1 MMAKTDLSDYNLGEL
16 KGLQFEVEN
25 ELRKRRL
32 DEVNAARAQIDALAQ
47 GTGLSV
53 DELLRNKAGK
63 PRQP

>member
-16 KGLQFEVEN
+16 KGLQFEIEN

-32 DEVNAARAQIDALAQ
+32 DEVNAARAQIAALAQ

-53 DELLRNKAGK
+53 EALLGKKAGK
-63 PRQP
+63 AKRG